1 MHYEIKLFTFSKF
14 CYGIPQDRWIVDDMG
29 QLTCYRCGEFVQK
42 TEIPNKIVRYKLN
55 WLN

>member
-42 TEIPNKIVRYKLN
+42 TEIPNKTVRYKLN